1 MEDSLTP
8 EAAETGQPAI
18 CANCGQPGIE
28 GDHPTPLC
36 SDCREKFTKFPIPMW
51 IKLFA
56 AAVVAV
62 LLFSL
67 FSLPANISLGVHL
80 AKGRKA
86 AVDRRYVTAE
96 RELKTFTDK
105 VPGNAE
111 ARERLLIA
119 AYYNEDYEAFSE
131 QVRNLE
137 HVKMEDDDLYRE
149 TDAVMSDAAVLVP
162 SDSFKVFTES
172 HPALNGVPDTAWQ
185 NYFRLNPDDNNARIE
200 YASLLF
206 DQKKYAGCDSVMQLI
221 LAAHPGNIQALMMG
235 ASAKRELGQY
245 DSALVYNIRILAIN
259 QESVMGLASEVR
271 TLLRQKSDAKALD
284 MALQSYRLD
293 EKQPYV
299 QASLILAYHFNG
311 RADDRDALI
320 KKAMQGVRD
329 SLGRT
334 TLQYALDVISKKE
347 KFRD

>member
-1 MEDSLTP
+1 MEETQTP
-8 EAAETGQPAI
+8 EPAGTGQPVV

-119 AYYNEDYEAFSE
+119 AYYNEDYEVFSQ
-131 QVRNLE
+131 QVGKLE
-137 HVKMEDDDLYRE
+137 HVKMDDDEAYRE
-149 TDAVMSDAAVLVP
+149 TDRVMSDAEVLVP
-162 SDSFKVFTES
+162 SDSFKVFTGS
-172 HPALNGVPDTAWQ
+172 HPELNGV
-185 NYFRLNPDDNNARIE
+185 
-200 YASLLF
+200 
-206 DQKKYAGCDSVMQLI
+206 
-221 LAAHPGNIQALMMG
+221 
-235 ASAKRELGQY
+235 
-245 DSALVYNIRILAIN
+245 
-259 QESVMGLASEVR
+259 
-271 TLLRQKSDAKALD
+271 
-284 MALQSYRLD
+284 
-293 EKQPYV
+293 
-299 QASLILAYHFNG
+299 
-311 RADDRDALI
+311 
-320 KKAMQGVRD
+320 
-329 SLGRT
+329 
-334 TLQYALDVISKKE
+334 
-347 KFRD
+347 